1 MATEAE
7 KSKQEVLHLRLTAE
21 KSGDFH
27 AAAKIEKL
35 RVSTWML
42 RTCEFEAERV
52 LNAAKT
58 K

>member
-1 MATEAE
+1 MAIDAE
-7 KSKQEVLHLRLTAE
+7 KSKQEILHLRLTAE
-21 KSGDFH
+21 KSSKFH

-42 RTCEFEAERV
+42 RACEFEAERV